1 GILRAL
7 ADAAGCV
14 VRWLLRLSFR
24 YVHRGCAYGE
34 FADDGSDRAEYAD
47 VGLGL
52 PMAENPIPWMLTVMM
67 GMSGMD
73 AVKLSTA
80 GGPVIWRL

>member
-1 GILRAL
+1 MRPGGLCG
-7 ADAAGCV
+7 GCYV
-14 VRWLLRLSFR
+14 YRLDTSR

-34 FADDGSDRAEYAD
+34 FADDGSDRTEYAD
-47 VGLGL
+47 VGSGL